1 MANSQF
7 EYVKQ
12 FELPDALLP
21 STWLVVRVDGSN
33 FHSLSSQQQWAKPND
48 ERQLQLMNAAAQRVM
63 AEYSDISLA
72 IGMSD
77 EFSFVLPPSSSL
89 YNRRRDKLVSCLT
102 SLFTSAYTFL
112 YYPAFFPTPLPY
124 PPHFDGR
131 VIAYP
136 TEQHLRDY
144 LAWRQADCHI
154 NNLYNTTYWALRQR
168 LGLTAAQ
175 AHARLSGSDSAAKH
189 ELLFRSFAINYNDE
203 PAAHRK
209 GSIIVWERYQQKP
222 EEEEEGRRQPP
233 HAGGPAA
240 DGMPDGEDTVSEV
253 VVGEGGGG
261 DAVRS
266 KRSSPRMRRRT
277 VVLHEDLITAPFFTT
292 HPGIIPPLTNTDWK
306 KRAAA
311 KDDTKA
317 KKAHH
322 RRQST
327 PLTPTLT
334 PLISISTARVDEDET
349 KEPLPL
355 PPQPS
360 PVRGEEGVE
369 RKPLTFL
376 SRRPL
381 SISSMSPSNSPNPPS
396 PLPPIPSSPSPTTP
410 TPLSHPHPATTRHSA
425 GGKPGLT
432 ASILYDDIVHR
443 VYSENDAHLPHPA
456 DRTIASPTHASHD
469 SHTPHTTTH
478 RRLHKSGF
486 AQLESTVEEAE
497 GMTSPAARASSFPYA
512 STEKS
517 LPTVTFDLSLDPSPP
532 SSSPTSS
539 SSPSSIPTPDIHTA
553 PTHSPT
559 PSSTPPPSDGLRP
572 GDVQLDH
579 HRTAS
584 SGPFFQTDES
594 ANVVTSPSSTNSS
607 TRSPHPRPPPLTTSQ
622 PKEARNTIARTTSA
636 ASSAQSV
643 FDNVTADASPSPSP
657 SPPPALLS
665 PMPTHRLFSHF
676 LVLGSLPSPNLLPS
690 RPASWTEE
698 PRILLEF
705 PHSSHL
711 HSPSLPSFAFP
722 TGVRIDRIDQ
732 SSLFGGSML
741 YGQRQFQRTEHVHVF
756 LIKMSG
762 EAESQL
768 FVDQVMHGVCV
779 LAREVT
785 NIRDVHG
792 QMHELSCDTAYCLLS
807 HFPFFSLHAD
817 VLFSLLMLLHLHR
830 AQKLAALPAHDI
842 THPRS
847 KPLGPHQVPACV
859 SLLKRYYAM
868 RVPAAGDGFVLEVD
882 SSLPSIQFERVG
894 GGVGGVGD
902 VVSEAEV
909 GLYVSQWSMC
919 VAWTFVSAEMV
930 VDMLECALR
939 ETKIIVVDPN
949 LAMLSAAVLSF
960 IPLVR
965 PLSWTSIILPI
976 LPSDLHDFLDAP
988 VPIIAGVPDLPDRLC
1003 QQRQLDSNTAVW
1015 FPSGNKLWLPQGW
1028 KSMLPNRGKLRDAV
1042 KKGLLQLRKGKT
1054 QLVPGKAS
1062 ASALTYKCPP
1072 GEWAGY
1078 DAVLKELNE
1087 WTGLLCDYTA
1097 NTEMGR
1103 LPRDKDKEPF
1113 VSVLKQTQMM
1123 QLWLERH
1130 RDTAL

>member
-21 STWLVVRVDGSN
+21 STWLVLRVDGQA
-33 FHSLSSQQQWAKPND
+33 FHALSTSQQWTKPND
-48 ERQLQLMNAAAQRVM
+48 DRQLQLMNAAAQRVM

-72 IGMSD
+72 FGMSD
-77 EFSFVLPPSSSL
+77 EYSFVLPPSSTL
-89 YNRRRDKLVSCLT
+89 YKRRRDKLVSSLT
-102 SLFTSAYTFL
+102 SLFTSAYTLL
-112 YYPAFFPTPLPY
+112 YHPTFFPTPLPY

-131 VIAYP
+131 VIMYP
-136 TEQHLRDY
+136 SEQQLRDY
-144 LAWRQADCHI
+144 LCWRQADCHI
-154 NNLYNTTYWALRQR
+154 NNLYNTAYWALRHR
-168 LGLTAAQ
+168 LGLSAAQ
-175 AHARLSGSDSAAKH
+175 AHARLDGTDSAAKND
-189 ELLFRSFAINYNDE
+189 LLFASFAINYNHQ

-209 GSIIVWERYQQKP
+209 GSIIIWERFTHSQQQQQQQHDHDYSDDHNDDQPHSQPSHTDGVTAERILESEASEAGASSEAK
-222 EEEEEGRRQPP
+222 EG
-233 HAGGPAA
+233 
-240 DGMPDGEDTVSEV
+240 S
-253 VVGEGGGG
+253 
-261 DAVRS
+261 AVLS
-266 KRSSPRMRRRT
+266 KRSSPRVRRRT

-292 HPGIIPPLTNTDWK
+292 HPGIIPPLTSTEWK
-306 KRAAA
+306 KRAAKEEA
-311 KDDTKA
+311 KA
-317 KKAHH
+317 NRVQH
-322 RRQST
+322 RRQQTHT
-327 PLTPTLT
+327 PPLT
-334 PLISISTARVDEDET
+334 PLISISTDQVDEEER
-349 KEPLPL
+349 KEP
-355 PPQPS
+355 PPHNPS
-360 PVRGEEGVE
+360 QDEEGVE

-381 SISSMSPSNSPNPPS
+381 SISSMSPSNSPNPHS
-396 PLPPIPSSPSPTTP
+396 PLPTSVSPLPSIPSSPPP
-410 TPLSHPHPATTRHSA
+410 PAHPATTRHS
-425 GGKPGLT
+425 GGKAGVS

-443 VYSENDAHLPHPA
+443 VYSENDAHLPHSYTH
-456 DRTIASPTHASHD
+456 RLASPTHSD
-469 SHTPHTTTH
+469 SHTPHTTH

-486 AQLESTVEEAE
+486 AQLEPTAEEGE
-497 GMTSPAARASSFPYA
+497 GASSPAGRASSFPYA

-517 LPTVTFDLSLDPSPP
+517 LPSVTFDLSLPADSPSPRT
-532 SSSPTSS
+532 PTSAAPAES
-539 SSPSSIPTPDIHTA
+539 DTA
-553 PTHSPT
+553 QRQAEMKDTSAT
-559 PSSTPPPSDGLRP
+559 AEGLRP
-572 GDVQLDH
+572 DGMLDH
-579 HRTAS
+579 HRTVS
-584 SGPFFQTDES
+584 SGPFFQTDETS
-594 ANVVTSPSSTNSS
+594 HVVTSPSATSA
-607 TRSPHPRPPPLTTSQ
+607 RSPHPRPPPLIAPS
-622 PKEARNTIARTTSA
+622 KEPRVTISRATSA

-643 FDNVTADASPSPSP
+643 FDTVTADASPSPSP
-657 SPPPALLS
+657 SPPALLS
-665 PMPTHRLFSHF
+665 PAPTHRLFSHF
-676 LVLGSLPSPNLLPS
+676 LVLGSLPSPNLLPT

-785 NIRDVHG
+785 NIRDVNG

-807 HFPFFSLHAD
+807 HFPFYSLHAD

-830 AQKLAALPAHDI
+830 AQKLAALPAQDI

-859 SLLKRYYAM
+859 SLLKKYYAM

-894 GGVGGVGD
+894 GGIGGVGD
-902 VVSEAEV
+902 VVSEAELA
-909 GLYVSQWSMC
+909 LYVSQWSMC

-965 PLSWTSIILPI
+965 PLCWTSIILPI
-976 LPSDLHDFLDAP
+976 LPADLHDFLDAP
-988 VPIIAGVPDLPDRLC
+988 VPILAGVPDLPERLC
-1003 QQRQLDSNTAVW
+1003 QQRHLDSNTAVW

-1042 KKGLLQLRKGKT
+1042 KRGLVALRKGRPS
-1054 QLVPGKAS
+1054 LLPGKAG
-1062 ASALTYKCPP
+1062 ASQLTYKCPP
-1072 GEWAGY
+1072 GEWSAY
-1078 DAVLKELNE
+1078 EALLKDINDAVS
-1087 WTGLLCDYTA
+1087 LLCDYVA

-1103 LPRDKDKEPF
+1103 LPRDKDKESF
-1113 VSVLKQTQMM
+1113 ASVLKQTQMT

-1130 RDTAL
+1130 RDTAV